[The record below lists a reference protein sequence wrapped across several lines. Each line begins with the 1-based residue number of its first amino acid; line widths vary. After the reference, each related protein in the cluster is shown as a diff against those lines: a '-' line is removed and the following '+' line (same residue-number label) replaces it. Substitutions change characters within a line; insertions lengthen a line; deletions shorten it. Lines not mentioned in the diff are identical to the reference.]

1 MDIFWHLHIV
11 EGDRRVTATG
21 CTVQLDNF
29 ADADADAA
37 TDADADADADADS
50 GDGNLPPHKQCTIH
64 MPSLSSHS
72 L

>member
-1 MDIFWHLHIV
+1 M

-29 ADADADAA
+29 ADADAA
-37 TDADADADADADS
+37 TDADVDADADS

>member
-1 MDIFWHLHIV
+1 M

-29 ADADADAA
+29 ADADAVA
-37 TDADADADADADS
+37 DADADADADAATGADS